1 MTTQHLTPNQRCV
14 VDLLRKAGPM
24 TSAEVAQ
31 RLQRKHSPTVDN
43 LREARK
49 AGAAARTG
57 AGTFVLWHIPEHK
70 DQAAAL
76 LAQRKQAITEAR
88 RVRQRRTQ
96 TFAVKRLRAERD
108 AERWADALPV
118 QRRVAA
124 NDAPPIEVLGPVS
137 VFALAQSLRSL
148 CAA

>member
-1 MTTQHLTPNQRCV
+1 MTEQKLTPYQQTV
-14 VDLLRKAGPM
+14 VGLLSEAGPL

-31 RLQRKHSPTVDN
+31 RLSWKHSPTIDH

-49 AGAAARTG
+49 SGAVGRTG
-57 AGTFVLWHIPEHK
+57 LGCYVLWYV
-70 DQAAAL
+70 QADKERAHAMVEK
-76 LAQRKQAITEAR
+76 RKQATRWRRDGKPRKVQTWADKKARIDRAHDSWGDAPPVHR
-88 RVRQRRTQ
+88 RVS
-96 TFAVKRLRAERD
+96 
-108 AERWADALPV
+108 
-118 QRRVAA
+118 A

>member
-1 MTTQHLTPNQRCV
+1 MTQQKLTPYQQTV
-14 VDLLRKAGPM
+14 TSLLSEAGPL

-31 RLQRKHSPTVDN
+31 RLTWKHSPTIDH

-49 AGAAARTG
+49 GGAVGRTG
-57 AGTFVLWHIPEHK
+57 MGRYVLWFVPRDKAFAHAMAETHK
-70 DQAAAL
+70 AANRR
-76 LAQRKQAITEAR
+76 RKGETWAEKKARADRAHDSWAAEPPVHR
-88 RVRQRRTQ
+88 RVS
-96 TFAVKRLRAERD
+96 
-108 AERWADALPV
+108 
-118 QRRVAA
+118 A